1 MYEDDFQKSFV
12 PNHWYGG
19 ESGCSSG
26 KAPQG
31 VEGENICWWGG
42 KPGERGADFYLNESR
57 FEYIQSWIN
66 LNKQAQVREEL
77 AAQSEKVK
85 RIREELAEEMLKL
98 AEAEEALDD
107 VEAFNPPPA

>member
-1 MYEDDFQKSFV
+1 M
-12 PNHWYGG
+12 
-19 ESGCSSG
+19 
-26 KAPQG
+26 
-31 VEGENICWWGG
+31 
-42 KPGERGADFYLNESR
+42 
-57 FEYIQSWIN
+57 
-66 LNKQAQVREEL
+66 REEL